1 MDIGRRC
8 LEGKTV
14 LVTGATRG
22 IGRSIADTFAAAGAR
37 VAITSRNEND
47 CRITARQIEETYQVD
62 VLGAACD
69 VASCASVHELFLQL
83 AAWSGNRL
91 EVLVNN
97 AGYPMNAEIW
107 NMRLHEAKADA
118 LERWFLDIFR
128 SDCMGAVFCTRAA
141 LQWMVPAGGGS
152 IIYLVSTPALEGY
165 RGSPYTA
172 AKGAVLGLMRDVACE
187 YGRHGIRANALA
199 LGNIETPATIGSL
212 DERTRRL
219 LADEA
224 PLGRWG
230 KPQEVADAALF
241 LGSDRSGFITGQTL
255 VVDGGTVR
263 R

>member
-1 MDIGRRC
+1 
-8 LEGKTV
+8 
-14 LVTGATRG
+14 
-22 IGRSIADTFAAAGAR
+22 
-37 VAITSRNEND
+37 
-47 CRITARQIEETYQVD
+47 
-62 VLGAACD
+62 
-69 VASCASVHELFLQL
+69 
-83 AAWSGNRL
+83 
-91 EVLVNN
+91 
-97 AGYPMNAEIW
+97 MNAEIW
-107 NMRLHEAKADA
+107 NMRLHEVKADA

-128 SDCMGAVFCTRAA
+128 SDCMGAVFCTREA
-141 LQWMVPAGGGS
+141 LQWMVLAGGGS
-152 IIYLVSTPALEGY
+152 IIYMVSTPALEGY
-165 RGSPYTA
+165 HGSPYTA